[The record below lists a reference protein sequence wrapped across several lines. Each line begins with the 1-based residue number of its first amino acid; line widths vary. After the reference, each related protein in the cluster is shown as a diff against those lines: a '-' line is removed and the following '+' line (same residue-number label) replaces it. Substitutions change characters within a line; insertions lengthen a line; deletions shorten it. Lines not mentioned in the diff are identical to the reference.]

1 MFHRERMQE
10 HMRGEV
16 LPMVKEF
23 YQSDAV
29 SHPVEDSVLERTFAD
44 AVSEDPVVEGQVL
57 MEDERIVGFG
67 YTTIYYACETGGR
80 CMMFEELFLKEG
92 ARGKGYGS
100 RYFQEMFERHPEVR
114 RFRLEVS
121 RSNEAAVRLYERLG
135 FSFLEYDQMAL
146 DSKAAKA
153 HERNF
158 YESPFE

>member
-1 MFHRERMQE
+1 
-10 HMRGEV
+10 
-16 LPMVKEF
+16 
-23 YQSDAV
+23 
-29 SHPVEDSVLERTFAD
+29 
-44 AVSEDPVVEGQVL
+44 

-67 YTTIYYACETGGR
+67 YTTIYYACEAGGR
-80 CMMFEELFLKEG
+80 CMMFEELFLKEE

-100 RYFQEMFERHPEVR
+100 RYFQEMLERHPEVR